1 MTATTSRAARM
12 AAAEEAEQAE
22 QAERAKGWTPRRRG
36 EIYCS
41 PLCGGKC
48 THAAFEEAHRNAA
61 ALCERLGKGWFPRV
75 WENMGW
81 HYSAQKGVAE
91 MHVTEYR
98 LKGRVTTSYSVYFNS
113 VQQTVASA
121 TSPEDALRTV
131 ARTLDVLMED
141 WRAVL
146 E

>member
-1 MTATTSRAARM
+1 MTANTARAARI
-12 AAAEEAEQAE
+12 AAAEEAE

-41 PLCGGKC
+41 PLCGAKC
-48 THAAFEEAHRNAA
+48 THAAFVEANRKSA
-61 ALCERLGKGWFPRV
+61 ALCERLGKGWTPRV

-91 MHVTEYR
+91 MHVNEYR
-98 LKGRVTTSYSVYFNS
+98 LKGRVTTNYSVYFNS